1 MLLFAVLLFLV
12 SFYKP
17 GSASTVSNLITD
29 QQSLLVLKHHITS
42 DPYKFIQKNWSATTN
57 SNICNWIGVSCGFK
71 HQRVTAL
78 DLSYMDLRGTV
89 PPDIGNLTF
98 LTSLDL
104 TSNKFYGT
112 IPKELSGLR
121 RLEKFYLE
129 SNNFTGV
136 VPSWFESLPKLRT
149 ISLKNNS
156 LAGTIPISLGN
167 VRKLEILSLAYNYF
181 NGHIPE
187 ELGNLSKLWFLDLKY
202 NQLTGSISNV
212 IFNLSALTR
221 VDLTG
226 NGISGTLP
234 LDMCHRLP
242 KLEGFFISQNQ
253 FFGQIPS
260 TLYKCKTLQYLSLS
274 FNGFDGI
281 IPREIGNLT
290 MLNSLYLGG
299 NQYTGSIPSEIGNL
313 INLEI
318 LNIKNGS
325 LTGVIPCSIYN
336 ISSLKMLDFSF
347 NKLIGNISSSVG
359 NLQSLQEFYLAQNML
374 TGGIPR
380 EIGNLTLL
388 KLLYLSSNNLT
399 GSIPNE
405 IGDLQTLEK
414 LSIHENG
421 LTGIIP
427 LKIFNMSTLKMLDL
441 THNRLSGSLP
451 SRIYLPNLEE
461 LYLGSNGLSGTI
473 PSSISNASKLAT
485 LSLSSNSFTG
495 SIPNTIG
502 NLRFLRR
509 LLLGE
514 NNLTRESS
522 SVELNFISSLTNC
535 QQLNLLSISLNQ
547 FNGVI
552 PKSIG
557 NLSTFLTRFEAFGC
571 KLKGEI
577 PSEIGSLSG
586 LEAILFDSNE
596 LTGQIPPTLQRL
608 NNLARLYLEHNKLQG
623 SIPNEICRLKN
634 LGDLY
639 LSDNRLNGSIP
650 VCLGD
655 LESLQRLYLDSNQLN
670 STIPSSLW
678 SLTDLIGLNL
688 SSNMISGS
696 IPMEIQNLKQITEIG
711 LSWNKLFGYLPSTIG
726 GAQMLI
732 YLSVSHNELQ
742 GPLPQT
748 LGNLINLEFLDLSS
762 NRFSGI
768 IPKSLEALRYLEYF
782 NVSFNSLQ
790 GKIPTGGL
798 FSNFTMQSYIEND
811 GLCGIPSMQVCKST
825 APRHSWSKYVRILKY
840 IVPSIA
846 ITTLALVLMFV
857 MITRRRRNIRSIS
870 QVDISRSALER
881 FTYAEI
887 VKATNSFSES
897 NLIGEG
903 GMGVVY
909 KGVLPNGV
917 NIAVKVFNL
926 HSDAAYKSF
935 NVECNI
941 IGSIRHRNLTKIIS
955 SCTNL
960 TFRALILQYMPNGNL
975 ENWLHSQD
983 NCLDVLQRINIMID
997 VASALEYLHHG
1008 LTTTVVHSDLKPSN
1022 VLLDE
1027 DMVAHVCDFGIS
1039 QLLGEEEHMTQTS
1052 TLGTIGYMAPEYG
1065 TEGIVSAEGDV
1076 YSFGILLLETF
1087 TRKKPT
1093 DEMFSAELNLRSW
1106 VNEGL
1111 RGSIIEVI
1119 DTNLTDQGEEF
1130 TSSELQ
1136 CISSVFGLAMN
1147 CLTDTPR
1154 ERINIAEAVGRLDAI
1169 RNKFLAEI
1177 QAVKVRDQVAKSLA

>member
-1 MLLFAVLLFLV
+1 MLLFALWLFLL
-12 SFYKP
+12 SSYKP
-17 GSASTVSNLITD
+17 SSATTSSNLFTD
-29 QQSLLVLKHHITS
+29 QQSLLVLKDHVTS
-42 DPYKFIQKNWSATTN
+42 DPHKFLQTNWSATTN
-57 SNICNWIGVSCGFK
+57 PNICNWIGVSCGLK

-78 DLSYMDLRGTV
+78 DLSYMDLRGTI
-89 PPDIGNLTF
+89 PPHIGNLTF
-98 LTSLDL
+98 LASLDL
-104 TSNKFYGT
+104 TSNSFHGA
-112 IPKELSGLR
+112 IPEELSGLR
-121 RLEKFYLE
+121 RLEKIYLE
-129 SNNFTGV
+129 SNNFTGL

-149 ISLKNNS
+149 LSLKNNS
-156 LAGTIPISLGN
+156 LVGIIPVSLGN
-167 VRKLEILSLAYNYF
+167 IGKLEILSLSYNYL
-181 NGHIPE
+181 NGHVPE
-187 ELGNLSKLWFLDLKY
+187 ELGNLSRLWFLDLKY
-202 NQLTGSISNV
+202 NQLTGSV
-212 IFNLSALTR
+212 FKAIFKLSVLTR

-226 NGISGTLP
+226 NRLSGSLP
-234 LDMCHRLP
+234 FDVCDRVP
-242 KLEGFFISQNQ
+242 KLEGLFISQNQ

-260 TLYKCKTLQYLSLS
+260 SLYKCKTLQYLSLS
-274 FNGFDGI
+274 YNGFDGS

-290 MLNSLYLGG
+290 MLKSLYLGD
-299 NQYTGSIPSEIGNL
+299 NQYKGSIPMEIGNL

-318 LNIKNGS
+318 LSLKNGS
-325 LTGVIPCSIYN
+325 LTGVIPSSIYN
-336 ISSLKMLDFSF
+336 ISSLTMLDLSF
-347 NKLIGNISSSVG
+347 NKLTGNISSSVG
-359 NLQSLQEFYLAQNML
+359 NFQSLQEFYLTQNMF
-374 TGGIPR
+374 TGSIPR

-388 KLLYLSSNNLT
+388 KLLYLHSNNLT
-399 GSIPNE
+399 GLLPQE
-405 IGDLQTLEK
+405 IGDLTTLERFG
-414 LSIHENG
+414 IHDNS

-427 LKIFNMSTLKMLDL
+427 FRIYNMSALKVLDL
-441 THNRLSGSLP
+441 GRNQLSGSLP
-451 SRIYLPNLEE
+451 SRINLPNLEE
-461 LYLGSNGLSGTI
+461 LYLAGNELSGTI
-473 PSSISNASKLAT
+473 PSSISNASKLT
-485 LSLSSNSFTG
+485 ILSLTSNSFSG

-502 NLRFLRR
+502 NLRLLRR

-522 SVELNFISSLTNC
+522 SMELNFISSLTNC
-535 QQLNLLSISLNQ
+535 QHLDLLSISLNQ
-547 FNGVI
+547 LNGVL

-557 NLSTFLTRFEAFGC
+557 NLSTFLTTFEAFGC

-577 PSEIGSLSG
+577 PPEIGSLTG
-586 LEAILFDSNE
+586 LEAILLDNNE
-596 LTGQIPPTLQRL
+596 LTGHIPPTLQRL

-623 SIPNEICRLKN
+623 SIPNELCRLNK

-639 LSDNRLNGSIP
+639 LSDNKLNGSIP

-655 LESLQRLYLDSNQLN
+655 LKSMQRLYLDSNQLN

-696 IPMEIQNLKQITEIG
+696 ISMEIQNLKQITEIG
-711 LSWNKLFGYLPSTIG
+711 LSWNQLDGYLPSTIG

-732 YLSVSHNELQ
+732 YLSVSHNKLQ
-742 GPLPQT
+742 GSLPRT
-748 LGNLINLEFLDLSS
+748 LGHLINLEFLDLSN
-762 NRFSGI
+762 NRFSGE
-768 IPKSLEALRYLEYF
+768 IPKSLEALRYLNYF

-798 FSNFTMQSYIEND
+798 FSNFTVQSYIEND
-811 GLCGIPSMQVCKST
+811 GLCGIPSMQVCKNE
-825 APRHSWSKYVRILKY
+825 AHQKSWSKYVRILKY

-846 ITTLALVLMFV
+846 VSTLALILIFV
-857 MITRRRRNIRSIS
+857 VITRRRRNIRSS
-870 QVDISRSALER
+870 RQVSLSPSAWER

-903 GMGVVY
+903 GMGSVY
-909 KGVLPNGV
+909 RGILPNGV

-926 HSDAAYKSF
+926 HSDRALESF

-941 IGSIRHRNLTKIIS
+941 IGSIRHRNLIKIIS

-960 TFRALILQYMPNGNL
+960 TFRSLILEYMPNGNL
-975 ENWLHSQD
+975 ESWLYSQ
-983 NCLDVLQRINIMID
+983 NRCLDVLQRINIMID

-1008 LTTTVVHSDLKPSN
+1008 LPTTIVHSDLKPSN

-1027 DMVAHVCDFGIS
+1027 NMVAHVCDFGIS

-1087 TRKKPT
+1087 TGKRPT
-1093 DEMFSAELNLRSW
+1093 DEMFSAEQNLISW

-1111 RGSIIEVI
+1111 QGSVIEVT
-1119 DTNLTDQGEEF
+1119 DEKLADQGQEL

-1136 CISSVFGLAMN
+1136 CISSVFKQAMN
-1147 CLTDTPR
+1147 CSTYTPK
-1154 ERINIAEAVGRLDAI
+1154 ERTNMAEAAGRLGKI

-1177 QAVKVRDQVAKSLA
+1177 EQVKNLQFQ